1 MFEQTF
7 KNIDDILFKDAGCD
21 SELDYA
27 EQISWML
34 FLKYLDD
41 LESSRSMEAELKGVD
56 YNFILE
62 EKFRWST
69 WAQPIK
75 SDGKID
81 ESSKLDGV
89 DLIQFINKELWPYL
103 RTFMDR
109 DKKTIEYRIGEI
121 FSELNNR
128 IQSGYNLRECIN
140 LIGALKFQTSE
151 EKHELSELYES
162 RIKNMGNAGRNGG
175 QYYTPRPLIRTM
187 VELIDPKVGETVY
200 DGACGSAGF
209 LVEAFNY
216 LTRDKKNISPSDFQK
231 IQTKTLYGKEKSPL
245 AYLLA
250 LMNLILHGVE
260 VPNIIKTNTLS
271 TNIQD
276 ISPSDRYDIVLANP
290 PFGGKERDEFKQ
302 NFTIK
307 SSETAYLFLQHFM
320 KSLKP
325 GGRCAIVI
333 KNTFL
338 SNTDNASISLRKELL
353 ESCDLHTILDL
364 PAKTFLGAGVKTVV
378 LFFEKGKKTNDI
390 WYYQYVPN
398 RSLGKTSPLNEKDLE
413 DFRNLYPSKDK
424 SENSWIVNIDSIDTK
439 SYDLSVKNP
448 NQKEEVALR
457 EPKAILEEMK
467 ALDAESQVILNS
479 ILNLL

>member
-103 RTFMDR
+103 RTFVEK
-109 DKKTIEYRIGEI
+109 DKQSIEYRIGEI

-140 LIGALKFQTSE
+140 LIGALKFQTSD
-151 EKHELSELYES
+151 EKHELSELYET

-187 VELIDPKVGETVY
+187 VELIDPKIGETIY

-209 LVEAFNY
+209 LVESYNY
-216 LTRDKKNISPSDFQK
+216 LTRDKKKISPSDFQT

-250 LMNLILHGVE
+250 LMNLILHGIE

-276 ISPSDRYDIVLANP
+276 ISPSERYDIILANP

-338 SNTDNASISLRKELL
+338 SNTDNASFSLRKELL

-413 DFRNLYPSKDK
+413 DFRNLYPSKGQ
-424 SENSWIVNIDSIDTK
+424 SENSWTININEIDTK

-448 NQKEEVALR
+448 CKKEEVALR
-457 EPKAILEEMK
+457 EPKVILEEMK
-467 ALDAESQVILNS
+467 ALDAESQEILNS
-479 ILNLL
+479 ILELL

>member
-7 KNIDDILFKDAGCD
+7 KNIDNILFKDAGCD

-41 LESSRSMEAELKGVD
+41 LESLRSMEAELEGID
-56 YNFILE
+56 YKFILE

-69 WAQPIK
+69 WAQPLK
-75 SDGKID
+75 SDGKVD
-81 ESSKLDGV
+81 EGSKIDGV
-89 DLIQFINKELWPYL
+89 DLIQFVNKELWPYL
-103 RTFMDR
+103 RTFVDSN
-109 DKKTIEYRIGEI
+109 KQTIEYRIGEI

-151 EKHELSELYES
+151 EKHELSELYET

-187 VELIDPKVGETVY
+187 VELINPKVGETIY

-209 LVEAFNY
+209 LVEAYNY
-216 LTRDKKNISPSDFQK
+216 LTRDKSKLNATDFEI
-231 IQTKTLYGKEKSPL
+231 IQTKSLYGKEKSPL

-250 LMNLILHGVE
+250 LMNLILHGIE

-302 NFTIK
+302 NFTIQ

-338 SNTDNASISLRKELL
+338 SNTDNASVSLRKELL

-390 WYYQYVPN
+390 WYYQYIPN

-413 DFRNLYPSKDK
+413 DFRNLYTSKGK
-424 SENSWIVNIDSIDTK
+424 SENSWKVNLDSIDTK

-448 NQKEEVALR
+448 IKKEEVALR

-467 ALDAESQVILNS
+467 VLDTESQEILKS
-479 ILNLL
+479 ILDLI